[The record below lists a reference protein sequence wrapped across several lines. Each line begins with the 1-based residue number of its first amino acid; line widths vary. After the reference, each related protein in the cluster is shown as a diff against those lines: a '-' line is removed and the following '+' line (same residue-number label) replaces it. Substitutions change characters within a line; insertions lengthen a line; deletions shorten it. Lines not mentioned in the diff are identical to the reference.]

1 MKSKQPDSFAYIQE
15 LIGAAE
21 DAVIGYE
28 NYLLDKIDSQQLA
41 KLMKRLSTLVDARYD
56 WVNEKKN

>member
-1 MKSKQPDSFAYIQE
+1 MKPKHTDSFAYVQE

-28 NYLLDKIDSQQLA
+28 NYLLDKMNSQQLA
-41 KLMKRLSTLVDARYD
+41 KIMKRLASLVDARYD
-56 WVNEKKN
+56 WVNEKE